1 MLLLG
6 GNYSTATTYY
16 TAANRIA
23 TAIESQLLVHSG
35 PYLGTGAPNVLWTEG
50 SAEMLLADSSLGQ
63 STSPLSASLNA
74 FAAVTPTDAPL
85 MSDSVRAASTPS

>member
-1 MLLLG
+1 
-6 GNYSTATTYY
+6 
-16 TAANRIA
+16 
-23 TAIESQLLVHSG
+23 
-35 PYLGTGAPNVLWTEG
+35 
-50 SAEMLLADSSLGQ
+50 MLLADSSLGQ